1 MGCYQNQYVD
11 TKHKIIKSQVL
22 PALKSES
29 KELFEN
35 KEDVNS
41 DPVTKHTYETIEE
54 CYEYEN
60 SQPMSV
66 IFTKEKVKMKSN
78 KKFVDNSGYLFYNVT
93 TLDPSSHNNIIVDIN
108 QEFGDKE
115 VYFHSF

>member
-1 MGCYQNQYVD
+1 MTKPAKIILEDEHYKQKCYQNQYVD

-22 PALKSES
+22 PPLKSES

-35 KEDVNS
+35 KEHVNS

-60 SQPMSV
+60 SQPKSV
-66 IFTKEKVKMKSN
+66 IFTKEKVK
-78 KKFVDNSGYLFYNVT
+78 FLIFILV
-93 TLDPSSHNNIIVDIN
+93 
-108 QEFGDKE
+108 
-115 VYFHSF
+115 